1 MSNPEKIESFISS
14 HLAGGL
20 YAAAPADQQQA
31 ALAMAEQDILC
42 KTGPGTDRSSDL
54 FAAAVAEQAIFLLLN
69 CSRIA
74 SPVTGIISES
84 VDGAGSVTYDTK
96 ERYRFFSPRALE
108 LCNAMKCPTV
118 ALQRG

>member
-1 MSNPEKIESFISS
+1 MSYLEKIEKFISS

-20 YAAAPADQQQA
+20 YAAAPADQKQA

-42 KTGPGTDRSSDL
+42 KTGPGADKSSDL
-54 FAAAVAEQAIFLLLN
+54 YAAAVAEQAVFLLLN

-74 SPVTGIISES
+74 SPVTGIVSES
-84 VDGAGSVTYDTK
+84 VEGAGSVSYDTK

-108 LCNAMKCPTV
+108 LCSAMKCRTL

>member
-1 MSNPEKIESFISS
+1 MSNPEKIENFISS

-20 YAAAPADQQQA
+20 YTAAPADQQQA

-42 KTGPGTDRSSDL
+42 KTGSGTDRNSDL

-69 CSRIA
+69 CNRIT
-74 SPVTGIISES
+74 SPVTGIVSES

-108 LCNAMKCPTV
+108 LCNAMKCPTLP
-118 ALQRG
+118 LQRG